1 VGGWEKFQK
10 QKKKRNRNCLWNLC
24 RPVQFHQYSQMG
36 VNEKWFGSH
45 QRINC
50 SVKSPIMVLS
60 KPTWTNALENAREAI
75 HCAAY
80 FYIFIFWYE

>member
-1 VGGWEKFQK
+1 
-10 QKKKRNRNCLWNLC
+10 
-24 RPVQFHQYSQMG
+24 MG
-36 VNEKWFGSH
+36 VDQKWFGSH

-50 SVKSPIMVLS
+50 SVKSPKMVLS

-80 FYIFIFWYE
+80 FYIFILSYE